1 MNKSTEYE
9 VWNQNHGFGK
19 SGQRAIACRH
29 LFVVIDT
36 NGG

>member
-19 SGQRAIACRH
+19 SGHRLVAFRH
-29 LFVVIDT
+29 PCVLIDT
-36 NGG
+36 NVG